1 MNERINDILK
11 QLNEEERIR
20 KESMDNSISSKGKQK
35 IKALGILTTT
45 ALTFS
50 QLVWRFIYPIY
61 VILYFI
67 TINIIWKIYG
77 PVWDKFA
84 YMPDG
89 SFSKV
94 RGSIT
99 LLASII
105 GVWVLYGFMFFAAD
119 VALYVITARVDE
131 VVYLSNAQEIIP
143 EDNIH
148 SVQGCEVETAGEEF
162 SCTADK
168 SLYFRID
175 PDTFSTVW
183 SLLSNGTLF
192 YPDYVAATIAP
203 GWEKC
208 TITSY
213 GFRMKIFLRG
223 FDIYPK
229 LLSAN
234 CGKT

>member
-1 MNERINDILK
+1 MNERIDDILK
-11 QLNEEERIR
+11 QLSEEDRIR
-20 KESMDNSISSKGKQK
+20 KESADNSLSGKGKQK
-35 IKALGILTTT
+35 IKAIGILTTT
-45 ALTFS
+45 AIALS

-61 VILYFI
+61 AVLYFI
-67 TINIIWKIYG
+67 AIDIIWKIYG
-77 PVWDKFA
+77 PVWNKFA

-94 RGSIT
+94 RGSVT

-105 GVWVLYGFMFFAAD
+105 GAWALYGFMFFAAD
-119 VALYVITARVDE
+119 VVLYAFTARVDE

-192 YPDYVAATIAP
+192 YSDYVAATVAP

-213 GFRMKIFLRG
+213 GFRMKVFLRG

-234 CGKT
+234 CGKA

>member
-1 MNERINDILK
+1 
-11 QLNEEERIR
+11 
-20 KESMDNSISSKGKQK
+20 
-35 IKALGILTTT
+35 
-45 ALTFS
+45 
-50 QLVWRFIYPIY
+50 
-61 VILYFI
+61 
-67 TINIIWKIYG
+67 
-77 PVWDKFA
+77 
-84 YMPDG
+84 
-89 SFSKV
+89 
-94 RGSIT
+94 
-99 LLASII
+99 
-105 GVWVLYGFMFFAAD
+105 MFFAAD
-119 VALYVITARVDE
+119 VVLYAFTARVDE

-192 YPDYVAATIAP
+192 YSDYVAATVAP

-213 GFRMKIFLRG
+213 GFRMKVFLRG

-234 CGKT
+234 CGKA